1 VVRGDAA
8 SGGRVAGLA
17 DHRGI
22 SLDLDATPLAEKK
35 ILVALPKMAKAVQT
49 EELSAAFENNLTF

>member
-1 VVRGDAA
+1 
-8 SGGRVAGLA
+8 VAGLA

-35 ILVALPKMAKAVQT
+35 ILVALPKIAKAVQT